1 MVFPVMAWINDD
13 DGTTLRSVVFSTHPV
28 TQTQINVPI
37 LNEDNYKEWKDAILL
52 QLRLLELDYAVLNE
66 EPTEVTEESTSEAKQ
81 LRAQWEK
88 SNGLCV
94 LFIKS
99 RISRKIHFCFED
111 IKKAKPLLKAIDD
124 NFIESKKVL
133 AMTLIM
139 KLRNLRLSTV
149 KGTREHIMQLRD
161 IAAQL
166 KELEIILPDDY
177 LVLFALD
184 TLPQEYNP
192 FKISYNTHKDEW
204 SINQLITMCTQEETR
219 LVTELGE
226 SAFMATTR
234 PKRKCGKPKGL
245 TIAAKEKLTP
255 KADIKKIQKC
265 FFCKKKGH
273 MKKDCIKFQ
282 KWMSQKGYDKTET
295 AKGN

>member
-1 MVFPVMAWINDD
+1 MA
-13 DGTTLRSVVFSTHPV
+13 GATHPG

-37 LNEDNYKEWKDAILL
+37 LNEDNHKEWKDAILL

-66 EPTEVTEESTSEAKQ
+66 EPPEVTEESTGEAKQ
-81 LRAQWEK
+81 LCAQGEK
-88 SNGLCV
+88 SNGFCV

-99 RISRKIHFCFED
+99 RISRKICFCFED

-149 KGTREHIMQLRD
+149 KGTREHIMQLKD

-166 KELEIILPDDY
+166 KELEIILPNDY
-177 LVLFALD
+177 LVFFALD

-192 FKISYNTHKDEW
+192 FKIFYITHKEDW
-204 SINQLITMCTQEETR
+204 SINELITMCAMEEQR
-219 LVTELGE
+219 LSLWLSLDREKAVKQITFGL
-226 SAFMATTR
+226 SQCKR
-234 PKRKCGKPKGL
+234 PRHQAG
-245 TIAAKEKLTP
+245 
-255 KADIKKIQKC
+255 
-265 FFCKKKGH
+265 
-273 MKKDCIKFQ
+273 
-282 KWMSQKGYDKTET
+282 
-295 AKGN
+295 

>member
-1 MVFPVMAWINDD
+1 MARVAIKNKVPVMET
-13 DGTTLRSVVFSTHPV
+13 DGRTVTQKSAPLPVAGVHATHPG

-37 LNEDNYKEWKDAILL
+37 LNEDNHKEWKDAILL

-66 EPTEVTEESTSEAKQ
+66 EPPEVTEESTGEAKQ

-99 RISRKIHFCFED
+99 RISRKIRFCFED

-161 IAAQL
+161 IVAQL

-192 FKISYNTHKDEW
+192 FKISYITHKEDW
-204 SINQLITMCTQEETR
+204 SINELITMCAMEEQR
-219 LVTELGE
+219 LVAKLGGSDRFKDQFLPSIILALNLLRHLVGLYL
-226 SAFMATTR
+226 SAV
-234 PKRKCGKPKGL
+234 L
-245 TIAAKEKLTP
+245 L
-255 KADIKKIQKC
+255 
-265 FFCKKKGH
+265 
-273 MKKDCIKFQ
+273 
-282 KWMSQKGYDKTET
+282 
-295 AKGN
+295 

>member
-1 MVFPVMAWINDD
+1 MVVAV
-13 DGTTLRSVVFSTHPV
+13 GVRSDELPDILGERRERIDLAKLIPDELERIIRFRTETCYRDTIRIATHPV

-37 LNEDNYKEWKDAILL
+37 LNEDNHKEWKDAILL

-66 EPTEVTEESTSEAKQ
+66 EPPE
-81 LRAQWEK
+81 
-88 SNGLCV
+88 
-94 LFIKS
+94 S
-99 RISRKIHFCFED
+99 RISRKIRFCFED

-124 NFIESKKVL
+124 NFIESKKLL

-161 IAAQL
+161 ITAQL

-192 FKISYNTHKDEW
+192 FKISYITHKEDW
-204 SINQLITMCTQEETR
+204 SINELITMCAMEEQR
-219 LVTELGE
+219 LVAKLG
-226 SAFMATTR
+226 
-234 PKRKCGKPKGL
+234 
-245 TIAAKEKLTP
+245 
-255 KADIKKIQKC
+255 DI
-265 FFCKKKGH
+265 GPRV
-273 MKKDCIKFQ
+273 
-282 KWMSQKGYDKTET
+282 Y
-295 AKGN
+295 

>member
-1 MVFPVMAWINDD
+1 MA
-13 DGTTLRSVVFSTHPV
+13 GATHPG

-37 LNEDNYKEWKDAILL
+37 LNEDNHKEWKDAILL

-66 EPTEVTEESTSEAKQ
+66 EPPEVTEESTGEAKQ
-81 LRAQWEK
+81 LRSQWEK

-99 RISRKIHFCFED
+99 RISRKIRFCFED

-149 KGTREHIMQLRD
+149 KGTRKHIMELRD

-166 KELEIILPDDY
+166 KKLKIILPDAF
-177 LVLFALD
+177 VVHFALN
-184 TLPQEYNP
+184 TLSQEYSA
-192 FKISYNTHKDEW
+192 FKIAYNTHKDEW

-234 PKRKCGKPKGL
+234 PKRKSGKPKGL